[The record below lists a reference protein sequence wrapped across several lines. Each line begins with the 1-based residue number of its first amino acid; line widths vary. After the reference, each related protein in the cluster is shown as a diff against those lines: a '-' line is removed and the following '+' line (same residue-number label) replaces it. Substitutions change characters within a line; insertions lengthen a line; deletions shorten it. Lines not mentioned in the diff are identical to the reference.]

1 MLFENNF
8 VPLRQKTR
16 KENKIMEQLMCF
28 EVNTIYKSGRKK
40 NEIIVSKNEES
51 MWKYYDKHHN
61 PSKIDSTTIYDVW
74 VA

>member
-1 MLFENNF
+1 
-8 VPLRQKTR
+8 
-16 KENKIMEQLMCF
+16 MEQLMCF

-40 NEIIVSKNEES
+40 NEIIVSKDEES

-61 PSKIDSTTIYDVW
+61 LSKIDSTTLYDAW

>member
-1 MLFENNF
+1 M
-8 VPLRQKTR
+8 KTE
-16 KENKIMEQLMCF
+16 KELMCF

-40 NEIIVSKNEES
+40 NEIIVSKDEES

-61 PSKIDSTTIYDVW
+61 LSKIDSTTLYDAW